1 MDTKSASDMP
11 TRLHFV
17 FLAAI
22 AVLVASSQN
31 SYAQM
36 RGLGMHTGFAPRGE
50 MHGSPWRGHARRS
63 IYLGDPFWGSDYAP
77 DQPYYAEPGPQVI
90 VLQPPAEP
98 EPPQPRAEP
107 LMIELQGDRYVRTGG
122 FETADSGVPEV
133 SRSLRQVSANAASV
147 RVPTVLV
154 YRDGHRE
161 DVSGYAIIR
170 NVIYAR
176 GDYYQDG
183 YWTKDIELS
192 SLNIP
197 ATLKANQDNG
207 VRFILPAS
215 PNEVVT
221 RP

>member
-1 MDTKSASDMP
+1 MP
-11 TRLHFV
+11 SRLHIVLFAV
-17 FLAAI
+17 I
-22 AVLVASSQN
+22 ALLVAIPQH

-36 RGLGMHTGFAPRGE
+36 RGLGMHTGFAPGGA
-50 MHGSPWRGHARRS
+50 MHGSPWRTHTRRG
-63 IYLGDPFWGSDYAP
+63 IYLGDPFWYPDYAP
-77 DQPYYAEPGPQVI
+77 DQPYYAEPAPHVI
-90 VLQPPAEP
+90 VLQPPAES

-122 FETADSGVPEV
+122 FETANSGVPEV
-133 SRSLRQVSANAASV
+133 SRSLREVSANAAPV
-147 RVPTVLV
+147 HLPTVLV

-183 YWTKDIELS
+183 YWTKNIELS

-207 VRFILPAS
+207 VKFMLPSS

>member
-1 MDTKSASDMP
+1 MP
-11 TRLHFV
+11 TRLQLV
-17 FLAAI
+17 FLAVAGLAAI
-22 AVLVASSQN
+22 PQN

-36 RGLGMHTGFAPRGE
+36 RDFGVRPGFAPSGE
-50 MHGSPWRGHARRS
+50 LHGEPWRGHPRPG
-63 IYLGDPFWGSDYAP
+63 IYLGDPFWGSGYAS
-77 DQPYYAEPGPQVI
+77 DQPYYGDSGPQVI
-90 VLQPPAEP
+90 LLQPQAEP
-98 EPPQPRAEP
+98 ELPQPRVQP

-133 SRSLRQVSANAASV
+133 SRSLREMSANAAPV
-147 RVPTVLV
+147 HIPTVLV

-183 YWTKDIELS
+183 FWTKNIELS

-207 VRFILPAS
+207 VKFMLPSS

>member
-1 MDTKSASDMP
+1 MP
-11 TRLHFV
+11 TRLHLV

-22 AVLVASSQN
+22 AILATIPQS
-31 SYAQM
+31 SYAQV
-36 RGLGMHTGFAPRGE
+36 RGLGMHTGFAPRSE
-50 MHGSPWRGHARRS
+50 MHGSPWSGHARRG
-63 IYLGDPFWGSDYAP
+63 IYLGDPFWYSDYGP
-77 DQPYYAEPGPQVI
+77 DEPYAAEPGTQVILLQPQV
-90 VLQPPAEP
+90 ADP

-122 FETADSGVPEV
+122 FETAASGVPEA
-133 SRSLRQVSANAASV
+133 SRSLREVSANAALAH
-147 RVPTVLV
+147 VPTVLV

-183 YWTKDIELS
+183 YWTKNIELS

-207 VRFILPAS
+207 VKFMLPS
-215 PNEVVT
+215 GPNEVVT